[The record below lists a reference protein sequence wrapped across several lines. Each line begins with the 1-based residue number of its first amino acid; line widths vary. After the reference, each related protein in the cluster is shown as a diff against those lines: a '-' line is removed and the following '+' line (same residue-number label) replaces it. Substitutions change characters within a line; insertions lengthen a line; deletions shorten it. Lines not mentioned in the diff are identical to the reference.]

1 MGATAGAGGFIGNS
15 MGVIGQQNSPLKVAP
30 AGGPSSLQPPH
41 QQYNAIS
48 AHGTFYNQHR
58 KTYSNKLPSI
68 PGAQGVGV
76 NNKTVDSSL
85 SNTYYSRE

>member
-1 MGATAGAGGFIGNS
+1 MGATAVGGSGGFN
-15 MGVIGQQNSPLKVAP
+15 GQSSPLKVGP
-30 AGGPSSLQPPH
+30 AG
-41 QQYNAIS
+41 QQHYNAIS
-48 AHGTFYNQHR
+48 AHGTFYNPHNQQHR

-68 PGAQGVGV
+68 GGAVAM